1 MLLPHGIQKK
11 SVNKANLISRNTCT
25 QSMYGVYW
33 PEYNASSWLFL
44 GGNLINVS
52 EEVHVVGRNQNESIG
67 VIVMLH

>member
-1 MLLPHGIQKK
+1 
-11 SVNKANLISRNTCT
+11 
-25 QSMYGVYW
+25 MYGVYW

-52 EEVHVVGRNQNESIG
+52 EEVHVVGRNQKESIG